1 MWLKEL
7 LRKRKILWLLLKKTT
22 TKAKVVKTKAVA
34 KTTKKVAAVKPVEI
48 KKETVF
54 EYASGGKT
62 QICQQKHS
70 TFSSKVATS
79 SDDVRKLSPVEALNR
94 VKFVNTKAA
103 RILTQALKNIIA
115 DAKNNFNL
123 DTNSLKFDTIKADEA
138 LKIKRMDKSHGSRFA
153 RGLIQKRTSRLVIIV
168 KGVQK

>member
-1 MWLKEL
+1 MATT
-7 LRKRKILWLLLKKTT
+7 KKTT
-22 TKAKVVKTKAVA
+22 TKAKVIKTKAI
-34 KTTKKVAAVKPVEI
+34 KKPVETVAAVKPVET
-48 KKETVF
+48 KTETVF
-54 EYASGGKT
+54 KT
-62 QICQQKHS
+62 AKYVNKNIQLSPRKLRLLVNDI
-70 TFSSKVATS
+70 
-79 SDDVRKLSPVEALNR
+79 RKLSPAEALNR

-153 RGLIQKRTSRLVIIV
+153 RGLIQKRHSRLVIIV

>member
-1 MWLKEL
+1 MA
-7 LRKRKILWLLLKKTT
+7 ITKKTT
-22 TKAKVVKTKAVA
+22 TKAKVVKTKAI
-34 KTTKKVAAVKPVEI
+34 KKPVETVAAVKPVET
-48 KKETVF
+48 KTETVF
-54 EYASGGKT
+54 KT
-62 QICQQKHS
+62 AKYVNKNIQLSPRKLRLLVDEI
-70 TFSSKVATS
+70 
-79 SDDVRKLSPVEALNR
+79 RKLSPSESLNR
-94 VKFVNTKAA
+94 VKFFNTKAA

-153 RGLIQKRTSRLVIIV
+153 RGLIQKRHSRLVIIV

>member
-1 MWLKEL
+1 MA
-7 LRKRKILWLLLKKTT
+7 ITKKTT
-22 TKAKVVKTKAVA
+22 TKAKVVKTKAV
-34 KTTKKVAAVKPVEI
+34 KKPAEVVAVKPVET

-54 EYASGGKT
+54 KT
-62 QICQQKHS
+62 AKYVNKNIQLSPRKLRLLVDEI
-70 TFSSKVATS
+70 
-79 SDDVRKLSPVEALNR
+79 RKLSPTEALNR
-94 VKFVNTKAA
+94 VKFINTKAA

-153 RGLIQKRTSRLVIIV
+153 RGLIQKRHSRLVIIV